1 MLEIPELTAQAIRD
15 AAVRIDPVF
24 TGSPQFVHD
33 GLSERLGV
41 PVVVKVET
49 VNPIRSFKGRGT
61 WLAVQGLAGEGRIGP
76 DRPIVVAS
84 AGNFGQG
91 VAYAARA
98 LGVSA
103 VVFTSR
109 HANRG
114 KVARM
119 RALGATVIAVGEDFD
134 DARGAS
140 ERYAAERGAELL
152 VDGDDPR
159 IATGAA
165 SLALELT
172 DAVDAGVLPRLAVAS
187 VPVGNGALINGVG
200 SWLRHASAGTRVVGV
215 QAEGADA
222 MTRSFAA
229 GRPIDGDHVDTYA
242 DGIASRIAIPRAV
255 ELMFGRVDAM
265 HTVTEDALHEA
276 QAALTEALG
285 ITVEG
290 RGGCLVGGA
299 APVAAARRRRRS
311 SSSPA
316 ATPDPSGGGVGPRM
330 AGTRNLPFD
339 VRDLARSVV
348 PIVLLSLGAAVPQA
362 RFAVLFVIAAG
373 PRSPSHATRRSAG
386 RGQARYQ
393 SPSACSGA
401 RSRPVSGPD
410 GSSIARI
417 RHRRSPCGAR
427 SKASSSCSR
436 WPRWRSCSAP
446 SRRPSTCGCRPG
458 AGGRGRSWLPRHR
471 PDRAGPRAV
480 PCPAVLRRRVVH
492 DPARR
497 PRAGARLRGVEWR
510 HGGGRLSRRPDGLVR
525 AGDGHRVP
533 RSSVRPWSSGW
544 RTREPTSS
552 ASRSR

>member
-15 AAVRIDPVF
+15 AAARIDPVF

-61 WLAVQGLAGEGRIGP
+61 WVAVHGLAGEGRIGP

-119 RALGATVIAVGEDFD
+119 RALGATVIEEGEDFD

-165 SLALELT
+165 SLALEVT

-187 VPVGNGALINGVG
+187 VPVGNGALIDGVG

-265 HTVTEDALHEA
+265 HTVTEEALHEA

-290 RGGCLVGGA
+290 AAGASWAGLIQSPPTDGA
-299 APVAAARRRRRS
+299 A
-311 SSSPA
+311 
-316 ATPDPSGGGVGPRM
+316 
-330 AGTRNLPFD
+330 L
-339 VRDLARSVV
+339 
-348 PIVLLSLGAAVPQA
+348 
-362 RFAVLFVIAAG
+362 VII
-373 PRSPSHATRRSAG
+373 T
-386 RGQARYQ
+386 
-393 SPSACSGA
+393 
-401 RSRPVSGPD
+401 
-410 GSSIARI
+410 GSNA
-417 RHRRSPCGAR
+417 
-427 SKASSSCSR
+427 
-436 WPRWRSCSAP
+436 
-446 SRRPSTCGCRPG
+446 
-458 AGGRGRSWLPRHR
+458 
-471 PDRAGPRAV
+471 
-480 PCPAVLRRRVVH
+480 
-492 DPARR
+492 
-497 PRAGARLRGVEWR
+497 
-510 HGGGRLSRRPDGLVR
+510 
-525 AGDGHRVP
+525 
-533 RSSVRPWSSGW
+533 
-544 RTREPTSS
+544 
-552 ASRSR
+552 